1 MKASMIGLVVLM
13 LAAIVRATPAEA
25 TVFTYNLSTVLSG
38 NDPMG
43 TSPWLVVTI
52 ADTETAD
59 NVQITID
66 ANNLAANGQFVTKVY
81 FNSGIT
87 LGASDFSGFSPN
99 PASLTFCSGNQAQC
113 KADGDG
119 YFDFV
124 VNFATA
130 SGADRFNGGE
140 TESFTVAHAGLS
152 ATSFNSVSA
161 PGGGNG
167 NYYVAAHIQG
177 IPVNCSS
184 WIGALGN
191 PGSASSGGPCDA
203 QVPVP
208 STLILFGSGLL
219 ILGVATRRKHRRG

>member
-1 MKASMIGLVVLM
+1 MIGLVVLM

-38 NDPMG
+38 NDPVG

-52 ADTETAD
+52 ADTGTPD

-66 ANNLAANGQFVTKVY
+66 ANNLTANGQFVTKVY
-81 FNSGIT
+81 FNSDIT
-87 LGASDFSGFSPN
+87 LGVSDFSSFSPD
-99 PASLTFCSGNQAQC
+99 PASLTFCSGNEAQC

-124 VNFATA
+124 VHFATA
-130 SGADRFNGGE
+130 NSADRFNGGE
-140 TESFTVAHAGLS
+140 TESFTVEHAGLS
-152 ATSFNSVSA
+152 ANSFNSVSA

-167 NYYVAAHIQG
+167 NYYVAAQIQG

-184 WIGALGN
+184 WIGAPGN

-208 STLILFGSGLL
+208 STLLLFGSGLL
-219 ILGVATRRKHRRG
+219 ILGVATRRKYRRG